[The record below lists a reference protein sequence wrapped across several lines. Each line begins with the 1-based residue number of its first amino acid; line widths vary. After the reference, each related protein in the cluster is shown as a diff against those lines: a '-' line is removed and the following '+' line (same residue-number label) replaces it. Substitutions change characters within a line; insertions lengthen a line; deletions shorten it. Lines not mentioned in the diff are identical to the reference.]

1 MCGINL
7 RLLHCAHIKRI
18 RATLQLTF
26 LFHIIGPT
34 GICQDFGSISH
45 IWASSSNRPC
55 FPNVNASQT
64 QICLT
69 VFFGLYIINLKA
81 SDTHWIINLEAF
93 VIRSFLYPDQ
103 AFKCRNNHSA
113 SRSNWILEHLWRLDS
128 NVAKKYVPIVPNS
141 QCLDK
146 VCPPS
151 ILNQQHCF
159 YEPLHVKTS
168 VPYITPTPII
178 DRYPVKAVKWP
189 WTPFLPWRF
198 IQRNS
203 LLRPGRP
210 VNARRP
216 SIESRSALKLSLE
229 SSQNCATKN
238 SECLVFSI
246 VNVLKMF
253 C

>member
-69 VFFGLYIINLKA
+69 VLFGLYIINLKA
-81 SDTHWIINLEAF
+81 SATHWIINLEAF

-159 YEPLHVKTS
+159 YESLHVKTS
-168 VPYITPTPII
+168 VPYITPII
-178 DRYPVKAVKWP
+178 DRYPLKAVKWP
-189 WTPFLPWRF
+189 WTPFFHGDSSNETVCFVRDALWT
-198 IQRNS
+198 
-203 LLRPGRP
+203 PGVP
-210 VNARRP
+210 
-216 SIESRSALKLSLE
+216 L
-229 SSQNCATKN
+229 
-238 SECLVFSI
+238 
-246 VNVLKMF
+246 
-253 C
+253 

>member
-69 VFFGLYIINLKA
+69 VLFGLYIINLKA
-81 SDTHWIINLEAF
+81 SATHWMINLEAF

-178 DRYPVKAVKWP
+178 DRYPLKAVKWP
-189 WTPFLPWRF
+189 WTPFFHGDSSNETVCFVRDALWT
-198 IQRNS
+198 
-203 LLRPGRP
+203 PGVP
-210 VNARRP
+210 
-216 SIESRSALKLSLE
+216 L
-229 SSQNCATKN
+229 
-238 SECLVFSI
+238 
-246 VNVLKMF
+246 
-253 C
+253 